1 MKSDKFNE
9 RRESMGTIEEL
20 LKRKRDEIEEKNIK
34 DKGRKEEEEKWAF
47 RRSKK
52 LLRSL
57 KEVWKSRRDGSRR

>member
-9 RRESMGTIEEL
+9 RRENMGTIEEL

-52 LLRSL
+52 LL
-57 KEVWKSRRDGSRR
+57 